1 MCRMQAKETAGEKCE
16 NRIEI
21 RFLIELMKILLI
33 EIFVRDCY

>member
-21 RFLIELMKILLI
+21 RLNWKILLI
-33 EIFVRDCY
+33 EIFVRDCYYR